1 MVKKAQCNGLI
12 KGLVDNLILNGVAIL
27 QYADDTIVCLKND
40 MQKARNMKFLL
51 YLYEQMVVLKI
62 NFSKS
67 EIYMINGDDSLGLQY
82 AELFNC
88 QLGGFPIRYLGVP
101 VSPSKL
107 HVRDWNPLLEKTRKN
122 WTYGKG
128 GYVCSRENHPHQL

>member
-1 MVKKAQCNGLI
+1 MVKKAQCNGPI

-51 YLYEQMVVLKI
+51 YLYEQMAGLKT

-67 EIYMINGDDSLGLQY
+67 EIFMINGDDSLGLQY
-82 AELFNC
+82 AELINC
-88 QLGGFPIRYLGVP
+88 QLGGFPIRYLGGTCEP
-101 VSPSKL
+101 
-107 HVRDWNPLLEKTRKN
+107 
-122 WTYGKG
+122 
-128 GYVCSRENHPHQL
+128 Q